1 MIERHEIDA
10 MAQALEVHPSNVQ
23 KDYVHGWLLSLL
35 YSTSKL
41 ADRLALKGGNSLRK
55 GYFEHARY
63 SNDLDFTTSVGI
75 DLEELKQEL
84 NTVCSVLTE
93 RAGVIFD
100 TLRTRIVDKRN
111 VDAEKKVS
119 EARLYFRDFYGKEG
133 EIVLAVKMDVTQ
145 FDRLYLPVQERALI
159 HPYSDAE
166 ACKAVI
172 RCVKLEEILATKMR
186 CLLQRK
192 HIADLFDLVYAS
204 IVSPD
209 IDINRAEVIST
220 FFKITIFGRN
230 PAIAKGLFLD
240 LPMEAL
246 SRLWDKF
253 IFCPNVSWFDFEKA
267 KESFFELIH
276 ALIPGNAEHKY
287 SPVLFPSSLR
297 NPILEAADNHTLL
310 RLTYDGVERLV
321 EPYELAFK
329 IRKDGVG
336 REYFF
341 AYDTTGGRTSGPSIK
356 SFVPSGVQSIEVT
369 DQPFEPRFEIKTSK
383 SGGAEAVSHFYG
395 NRRLSLHRLL
405 GVSNKPRGTRRTVA
419 SRGTGY
425 AVKCPV
431 CNKRFSRKTMNTK
444 LNKHKN
450 AYGQPCSGRTGY
462 IVS

>member
-1 MIERHEIDA
+1 MIQRQEIDA
-10 MAQALEVHPSNVQ
+10 MAQTLEVHPSNVQ
-23 KDYVHGWLLSLL
+23 KDYVHGWLLSSL
-35 YSTSKL
+35 YSSSKL
-41 ADRLALKGGNSLRK
+41 ADRLVLKGGNSLRK

-75 DLEELKQEL
+75 DLEELQQEL
-84 NTVCSVLTE
+84 NTVCAVLTE
-93 RAGVIFD
+93 RAGVVFD
-100 TLRTRIVDKRN
+100 TSRTRVADKRN

-159 HPYSDAE
+159 HPYSDTE

-209 IDINRAEVIST
+209 IPINRTELIST
-220 FFKITIFGRN
+220 FFKITIFSRS
-230 PAIAKGLFLD
+230 PEVAKGLFLD

-276 ALIPGNAEHKY
+276 ALIPGNAEREY
-287 SPVLFPSSLR
+287 SPVFFPSSLR
-297 NPILEAADNHTLL
+297 SPILEAADNHRLL
-310 RLTYDGVERLV
+310 RLTYDGVIRLV

-329 IRKDGVG
+329 IRKDGIG
-336 REYFF
+336 REYFYAF
-341 AYDTTGGRTSGPSIK
+341 DTTGGRTSGPSLK
-356 SFVPSGVQSIEVT
+356 SFLPSNVQSVEIT
-369 DQPFEPRFEIKTSK
+369 DQPFEPRYEIKTSK
-383 SGGAEAVSHFYG
+383 SGGSETISHFYS
-395 NRRLSLHRLL
+395 NRRVSLQRLL
-405 GVSNKPRGTRRTVA
+405 GVANKPGRTRRAAA

-425 AVKCPV
+425 MVQCPF
-431 CNKRFSRKTMNTK
+431 CNKRFKRKTMDTK

-450 AYGQPCSGRTGY
+450 AYGYPCSGSTGY
-462 IVS
+462 IV